1 MKKLLPLTMLLAGAI
16 SGLSQGI
23 VQFQNSAVFT
33 TPDSP
38 LGSGRL
44 VYDVGSPL
52 NSITGTPLVGTNW
65 VAELYVG
72 PAGANEAS
80 LTPIVAS
87 ISRFRASTTV
97 NKGKWANTTV
107 TGSPNVN
114 LDLGVPIGT
123 VLTLQVRVW
132 DYSTS
137 PTFEGASGVT
147 GFSLLFQFTAAD
159 KAGTP
164 NTWVMEGF
172 QAWAPVPE
180 PSAIALGVMG
190 VAGLLLIRRVKI
202 IKR

>member
-1 MKKLLPLTMLLAGAI
+1 MLLAGAI
-16 SGLSQGI
+16 SGFCQGI
-23 VQFQNSAVFT
+23 VQFKNSAVFT

-38 LGSGRL
+38 LGSLRL

-52 NSITGTPLVGTNW
+52 NAVTGTPLVGTNY

-72 PAGANEAS
+72 PAGASDPAS

-97 NKGKWANTTV
+97 NKGKWATSTV
-107 TGSPNVN
+107 TGGPNVN
-114 LDLGVPIGT
+114 IDTGFPIGT